1 MVRFLF
7 YRQGEVAAIWQLA
20 NSWDL
25 NVTKSK
31 YGLDWKKKN
40 NKKTELGSIVY
51 DLKIINEGK
60 KIWTWYCLKLVMGS
74 ESIIMCVLWLSK
86 GDKILLLIFHDSLFY
101 SNNY

>member
-31 YGLDWKKKN
+31 YGLDWKKKKQQKN
-40 NKKTELGSIVY
+40 RIGIDCLWSEDNKWG
-51 DLKIINEGK
+51 
-60 KIWTWYCLKLVMGS
+60 
-74 ESIIMCVLWLSK
+74 
-86 GDKILLLIFHDSLFY
+86 
-101 SNNY
+101 